1 MRYGALSG
9 LRHRS
14 PVHGLD
20 RRHLGPPEV
29 LAQSV
34 SSAAPAAAMAAAP
47 AIAATT
53 AGSGTIWSFVI
64 ATVVSLLVGSCIGR
78 FTRRMAVA
86 GSLYSL
92 TAKGLGPAAAFTSGM
107 ALLVGY
113 GVLVMGALVGS
124 ATYVD
129 ALLGRL
135 GVEASGTVLV
145 AAAIVLGALVTGGVL
160 ARVRL
165 SARVVLAAEAVSIM
179 LMIVVFVVLL
189 GVTPQVPA
197 AVTGGSGVGGI
208 AAGVLPALSAFIGFE
223 AATALGVEAR
233 RPFRTIPRV
242 VQWTAGVAGV
252 LYLFATFTQMTG
264 FARTGLATVDE
275 PVPALALAL
284 GQPWLALLL
293 DLGIALSFAACALAT
308 LNALVR
314 VVFSMARDG
323 IAPAALGAT
332 HPRRQIPHVAIAV
345 VVPVVVV
352 VPVALLASGLPAAQ
366 VLADLL
372 TLATVGYLVA
382 YLLVCLAAPFFL
394 RRIGELTPVPVVV
407 TAVLVPVLLVVLVA
421 FVVSAWGGVVPLAIG
436 ALIVV
441 GLAWLLWLR
450 RRRSAQLAAI
460 GVYDETVT
468 ADVLGGHEGSPL

>member
-1 MRYGALSG
+1 MRDGALAR

-20 RRHLGPPEV
+20 RRHLGPLEV

-34 SSAAPAAAMAAAP
+34 SSAAPAAAMAASP

-53 AGSGTIWSFVI
+53 AGSGTIWSFVA
-64 ATVVSLLVGSCIGR
+64 ATLVALLIGSCIGR

-92 TAKGLGPAAAFTSGM
+92 TAQGLGPVAAFTSGA

-113 GVLVMGALVGS
+113 GVLVMGALTGAAS
-124 ATYVD
+124 YVD
-129 ALLGRL
+129 ALLGRVGLSVPGVPVIAALVL
-135 GVEASGTVLV
+135 GVL
-145 AAAIVLGALVTGGVL
+145 LTGGVL

-165 SARVVLAAEAVSIM
+165 SARVVLLVEAVSIS
-179 LMIVVFVVLL
+179 LMVVVFIVLL
-189 GVTPQVPA
+189 SVTPAVPA
-197 AVTGGSGVGGI
+197 AVPAAPSPALGGI
-208 AAGVLPALSAFIGFE
+208 AAGVLPALSAFVGFE

-242 VQWTAGVAGV
+242 VMWTAGVAGV

-264 FARTGLATVDE
+264 FAGTGLGGVDE
-275 PVPALALAL
+275 PVPALAIAL
-284 GQPWLALLL
+284 GQPWLATVL
-293 DLGIALSFAACALAT
+293 DLGIAMSFAACALAT

-332 HPRRQIPHVAIAV
+332 HPRRHVPHIAIAV
-345 VVPVVVV
+345 VLPVVVL
-352 VPVALLASGLPAAQ
+352 VPVGLLAAGIPVPR

-372 TLATVGYLVA
+372 TISTVGYLVA

-394 RRIGELTPVPVVV
+394 RRIGELTPAPVVI

-421 FVVSAWGGVVPLAIG
+421 YVVSARGG
-436 ALIVV
+436 LIPAVV
-441 GLAWLLWLR
+441 GVLVLAGVTWLAWLRWKR
-450 RRRSAQLAAI
+450 PERLAAI

-468 ADVLGGHEGSPL
+468 ADVLGVVRR